1 MPPVAVTPPPFDSV
15 TAYGIGGLAVIVAAG
30 LVAIARR
37 HAPAYAV
44 RLGGGL
50 AAWMALTALAAR
62 SGWLARFDVTP
73 PPMAGLMLLVFVAAF
88 GTGLSPLGAALAR
101 QAPLSTLVGLQ
112 VFRLPLELLMHRA
125 ATLGIMPPELSY
137 GGYNFDIATGAG
149 ALILWVLLT
158 AGIAVPR
165 ALLWA
170 WNVWGLGCL
179 GVITVIALA
188 TSPMVR
194 AFGDDPAHVN
204 TWVLHLPYVWLP
216 AVLVV
221 IALAGHV
228 VITRALRPGTA

>member
-1 MPPVAVTPPPFDSV
+1 MPPVVVTPPPFDSV

-30 LVAIARR
+30 VAAIARR

-62 SGWLARFDVTP
+62 AGWLARFDVTP

-88 GTGLSPLGAALAR
+88 GTGVSPLGAALAR
-101 QAPLSTLVGLQ
+101 QVPLSTLVGLQ

-165 ALLWA
+165 ALVWA

-179 GVITVIALA
+179 GVITVVAMA
-188 TSPMVR
+188 SSPMVR

-204 TWVLHLPYVWLP
+204 TWVLHLPYVWVP

-221 IALAGHV
+221 TALAGHV
-228 VITRALRPGTA
+228 VVTRALRAGTS